1 MLYNSLYVDL
11 DIVEWWSIRPS
22 VLVCTSRLLLQ
33 GRVQIILILHSITVH
48 LCTVLK
54 NCFTQLMST
63 LALAK
68 ALVDHSKQ
76 FGRYAMASLC
86 RTSVLLLTRYGR
98 VAINSPN
105 GVSVNEWLVTSR
117 AGFTYNNNN
126 NNNKA
131 LLPYSTYII
140 WWIGMYYD
148 WTW

>member
-1 MLYNSLYVDL
+1 M
-11 DIVEWWSIRPS
+11 
-22 VLVCTSRLLLQ
+22 
-33 GRVQIILILHSITVH
+33 QIILILHSITVH

-68 ALVDHSKQ
+68 ALVGHSKQ
-76 FGRYAMASLC
+76 FGRYATVSLC
-86 RTSVLLLTRYGR
+86 HTPVLLLTRYGR

-105 GVSVNEWLVTSR
+105 GVSLNEWLVTSR

-131 LLPYSTYII
+131 LLP
-140 WWIGMYYD
+140 
-148 WTW
+148 